1 MKRLPATAE
10 RRDEVVDVFVRAG
23 TWIYSAV
30 FISPL
35 KKQPQKHLEYTFLTE
50 NPIFTVFQVH
60 MSVYFLGHI
69 FFIVAFLSVPYLR
82 KMLVPKKE
90 RGQSKQ
96 D

>member
-10 RRDEVVDVFVRAG
+10 RWDEVVDVFVRAG
-23 TWIYSAV
+23 TCINAAV

-35 KKQPQKHLEYTFLTE
+35 KKTKKHLEHTFLTE
-50 NPIFTVFQVH
+50 NPILTVFQVH

-90 RGQSKQ
+90 RGQLKQ